1 MRLIPTKLCLTVPA
15 LIVLMATTGCYE
27 EISADDQPSLPP
39 TAQQG
44 STYGL
49 SGASGSALG
58 GAKRAAQNTVDKV
71 QQRQRDIEKQIQED
85 E

>member
-1 MRLIPTKLCLTVPA
+1 MRSIPTRLCLTVPA
-15 LIVLMATTGCYE
+15 LILLMASTGCYE
-27 EISADDQPSLPP
+27 EISADDQPPLPP

-44 STYGL
+44 PTYGV

-71 QQRQRDIEKQIQED
+71 QQRQRDIQKQIQD
-85 E
+85 DD

>member
-1 MRLIPTKLCLTVPA
+1 MRSIPTRLCLTVPA
-15 LIVLMATTGCYE
+15 LILLMASPGCYE
-27 EISADDQPSLPP
+27 EISADDQPPLPP

-44 STYGL
+44 PTYGIG
-49 SGASGSALG
+49 GASGSALG

-85 E
+85 D

>member
-1 MRLIPTKLCLTVPA
+1 MRSIPTKLCLTVPA
-15 LIVLMATTGCYE
+15 LILLMATTGCYE
-27 EISADDQPSLPP
+27 EISADDQPSSPP
-39 TAQQG
+39 TVQQG
-44 STYGL
+44 PTYGV

-85 E
+85 D

>member
-1 MRLIPTKLCLTVPA
+1 MRSIPTKLCLTVPA
-15 LIVLMATTGCYE
+15 LMLLMATTGCYE
-27 EISADDQPSLPP
+27 EISADDQPSSPP
-39 TAQQG
+39 TVQQG
-44 STYGL
+44 PTYGV

-71 QQRQRDIEKQIQED
+71 QQRQRDIENKIQED

>member
-1 MRLIPTKLCLTVPA
+1 MRSIPTKLCLTVPA
-15 LIVLMATTGCYE
+15 LMLLMATTGCYE
-27 EISADDQPSLPP
+27 EISADDQPSPPP

-44 STYGL
+44 PTYGV

-85 E
+85 D

>member
-15 LIVLMATTGCYE
+15 LILLMATIGCYE
-27 EISADDQPSLPP
+27 EISADDQPSSPP

-44 STYGL
+44 PTYGV

-58 GAKRAAQNTVDKV
+58 GAKRAAQNTVDEE
-71 QQRQRDIEKQIQED
+71 QQRQRDIGKQIQED